1 MSVTSFLSKEN
12 ISTLWDVITDEDIFK
27 FLSKDI
33 QNKILQVFTQNLKDF
48 YDIEKIKTNVLMDLN
63 KKYII
68 LLLEHIKKIY
78 PQQPNKIKIH
88 DEIIPKSPKE
98 AITYEEIQND
108 RKSKFEKDLNTYQEE
123 FNNAMSIKVPPVPDF
138 TDKFVEEPIMNMD
151 KIIKDIMMQR
161 NYDIEIINKNV
172 SNTNDDNWLQ
182 SQETSIKKEK
192 NIIANMDTDTDIDID
207 KDKDNNSV
215 LNKKNVSWGLN
226 EMREYKEND
235 KITEESI
242 FKKLKKIS
250 IDYSTVYT
258 NDTPELNTNTL
269 NENKI
274 SNLEN
279 QIKILNDKVNLI
291 LNLLQGK

>member
-192 NIIANMDTDTDIDID
+192 NILTNMDTDIDID
-207 KDKDNNSV
+207 IDNNSV

-269 NENKI
+269 NEIKI

>member
-1 MSVTSFLSKEN
+1 
-12 ISTLWDVITDEDIFK
+12 
-27 FLSKDI
+27 
-33 QNKILQVFTQNLKDF
+33 
-48 YDIEKIKTNVLMDLN
+48 
-63 KKYII
+63 
-68 LLLEHIKKIY
+68 
-78 PQQPNKIKIH
+78 
-88 DEIIPKSPKE
+88 
-98 AITYEEIQND
+98 
-108 RKSKFEKDLNTYQEE
+108 
-123 FNNAMSIKVPPVPDF
+123 MSIKVPPVPDF
-138 TDKFVEEPIMNMD
+138 TDKFVEEPIMDMD

-192 NIIANMDTDTDIDID
+192 NIVANMDTDMDTDI
-207 KDKDNNSV
+207 DKDNNSL

-226 EMREYKEND
+226 ETREYKEND

-274 SNLEN
+274 CNLEN
-279 QIKILNDKVNLI
+279 QIKILNDKVSLI

>member
-12 ISTLWDVITDEDIFK
+12 VSTLWDVITDEDIFK

-192 NIIANMDTDTDIDID
+192 NILANMDTDTDIDID
-207 KDKDNNSV
+207 IDNNSV

-279 QIKILNDKVNLI
+279 QIKTLDDKVNLI

>member
-12 ISTLWDVITDEDIFK
+12 VSTLWDVITDEDIFK

-192 NIIANMDTDTDIDID
+192 NILANMDTDTDIDI
-207 KDKDNNSV
+207 DNNSV

>member
-12 ISTLWDVITDEDIFK
+12 VSTLWDVITDEDIFK

-192 NIIANMDTDTDIDID
+192 NIIANMDTDTDTDID